1 MRPARV
7 ALPTVTVALIAASLT
22 VAPAAEALEAT
33 RYASPTGT
41 AAQDCSSPAQACN
54 IEKAVNS
61 AEYGDEVILA
71 PGTYTTATNLEPPNN
86 SVVRGADPAN
96 RPVINTSAAYGL
108 WVGAG
113 DGGEAR
119 DLEINHTGTTAALIM
134 SGPGTTERIVAR
146 TNGAGAS
153 ACGGPYGTVSAGL
166 LRDSLCV
173 ATGSGGS
180 GVAFFLGAGPT
191 TYNVGLT
198 NVTAIATGANGF
210 GVQLAINGAG
220 LVVNYAM
227 RNVIAVG
234 AKDVRTSTAGGAT
247 LDVTATG
254 SRYAVVDTADG
265 GTVTAAGSGSNI
277 TAAPVFADATSYRA
291 APSSPTVDAGTAV
304 TSLGATDLDG
314 RTRSIGSA
322 PDMGAYELPDTVA
335 PQTAFTKKPKK
346 RTFSRKVK
354 FGFTSSEP
362 GTFRCKLDKKA
373 VKPCTSPFEKK
384 KVKHGKHTFRVWA
397 VDAYGNVDPTPA
409 KYSWKVKRRG

>member
-1 MRPARV
+1 VYVGPLV
-7 ALPTVTVALIAASLT
+7 ATLLVGVSLVAA
-22 VAPAAEALEAT
+22 APAHALDGT

-41 AAQDCSSPAQACN
+41 AAQDCLSLATACN

-71 PGTYTTATNLEPPNN
+71 SGTYTTATDLEPPNN
-86 SVVRGADPAN
+86 AVVRGADPAN

-113 DGGEAR
+113 DGGGAR
-119 DLEINHTGTTAALIM
+119 DLEINHTGSTAAFVM
-134 SGPGTTERIVAR
+134 SGPGTSERIIAR
-146 TNGAGAS
+146 TSSIGAS
-153 ACGGPYGTVSAGL
+153 ACGGPYGTVAAGL

-173 ATGSGGS
+173 ATGQGGS

-198 NVTAIATGANGF
+198 NVTAIATGPNGF

-234 AKDVRTSTAGGAT
+234 AKDVRTSTAAGAT
-247 LDVTATG
+247 LNVTATG

-277 TAAPVFADATSYRA
+277 TAAPVFAETTSYRPVA
-291 APSSPTVDAGTAV
+291 TSPTVDAGTEVA
-304 TSLGATDLDG
+304 SLGSTDLDG
-314 RTRSIGSA
+314 RPRSIGSA

-335 PQTAFTKKPKK
+335 PQTTFTKKPKK
-346 RTFSRKVK
+346 KTFARKAK
-354 FGFTSSEP
+354 FTFTSSEP
-362 GTFRCKLDKKA
+362 GSTFRCKLDKKA
-373 VKPCTSPFEKK
+373 AKPCTSPFKK
-384 KVKHGKHTFRVWA
+384 KKLKYGKHVFQVWA
-397 VDAYGNVDPTPA
+397 VDSYGNVDATPA
-409 KYSWKVKRRG
+409 KYRWKVKRRG